1 MYNPIRDTMFWSII
15 RASPFIYFA
24 YGLLNI
30 IVEPTFSSLFFTL
43 SYGGIFIM
51 NMLLKVLSKGIYNAL
66 DTDYIFPFG
75 QGSRPK
81 GATNCGT
88 FAFVSNPDA
97 LSFGMPSGHSQLAWF
112 FSTYFILKIWDDN
125 FTEDTYSIYG
135 MYNKLFNPRIII
147 LLVIAIL
154 VSYSRVKIEGCHT
167 TGQVITG
174 GVIGIISG
182 FIVNYIEKYI
192 KNITQ

>member
-30 IVEPTFSSLFFTL
+30 ITEPRFSSLFFTIA
-43 SYGGIFIM
+43 YGGNFIM
-51 NMLLKVLSKGIYNAL
+51 NMILKVLSKGIYNAIA
-66 DTDYIFPFG
+66 TDYIFPFG

-112 FSTYFILKIWDDN
+112 FSTYFILKIWQN
-125 FTEDTYSIYG
+125 IFTEDTYDIY
-135 MYNKLFNPRIII
+135 NNLFNPRIII
-147 LLVIAIL
+147 LLLIAIL
-154 VSYSRVKIEGCHT
+154 VSYSRVKVEGCHT
-167 TGQVITG
+167 WGQVITG

-182 FIVNYIEKYI
+182 FVVNYIEKNI
-192 KNITQ
+192 KNMWN